1 MGTHINPVF
10 SGGILTFEIS
20 QRPDQEHLYPQQHRN
35 TFKNAIEG
43 WKFRCILITSVVIIG
58 LVTAV
63 YYGTKNFSSGKL
75 LHMTDTIKDGCPAG
89 LTTEQ
94 ELILNYDGNC
104 YFFSNTALSYS
115 QASISCA
122 QKKGFLAV
130 IRDNA
135 TQIALSNYA
144 NLVTDITESSSY
156 WIGIK
161 RETYTQTSLGE
172 STEFLNFDS
181 NSLSLVQTGQK
192 GCARLDLTEDSKWIA
207 DDCARV
213 SWDIGHICQ
222 YTGTNGC
229 PAGLTTEQELILNYD
244 GNCYFFS
251 NTALSYSQANNSC
264 AQKEGFLAVI
274 RDNATQIALS
284 KHADLVSDIAESSSY
299 WIGIKRENSTYTT
312 TSLGESA
319 EFLNFDSNSLSPVQT
334 GQKGCARLDLTEDS
348 KWIAD
353 DCARVFWDIG
363 HICQYTGTS
372 SAPYTKAGPGFIISI
387 LAVFLILQ

>member
-1 MGTHINPVF
+1 MLTQF
-10 SGGILTFEIS
+10 SAKEFMKALKNQTKNIYTLNFTEIHS
-20 QRPDQEHLYPQQHRN
+20 KMPWKE
-35 TFKNAIEG
+35 
-43 WKFRCILITSVVIIG
+43 WKFRFILLTTTFVVFIG

-63 YYGTKNFSSGKL
+63 YYVTNNLSSEMVSK
-75 LHMTDTIKDGCPAG
+75 MPDGCPAG